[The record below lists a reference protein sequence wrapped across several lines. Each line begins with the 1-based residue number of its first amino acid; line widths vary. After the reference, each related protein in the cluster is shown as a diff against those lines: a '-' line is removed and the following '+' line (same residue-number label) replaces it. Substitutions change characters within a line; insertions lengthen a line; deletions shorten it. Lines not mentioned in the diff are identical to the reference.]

1 MGTQEVTE
9 AAVRQAL
16 TQVIDPDL
24 RKDIVSLGFV
34 KAVTIN
40 GGQVATTIELTT
52 PACPVKDRLKREAE
66 EAIRSVPGV
75 TAVAVTM
82 TAQVR
87 GGRAPVG
94 GPQAPG
100 QPPQPEMIP
109 GVKNT
114 IAVTSGKGG
123 VGKSTVA
130 ANLAVAL
137 RQAGAAVGLL
147 DADVYGPSVPT
158 MFGVPEDEKPMVNR
172 QEMIQPLEREGVK
185 LMSIGFLVER
195 DAAMIMRGP
204 MLAKYVTETLSR
216 VDWGELDYLV
226 IDLPPGTGDVQL
238 TLSQAIPLTGAV
250 VVTTPQQVAL
260 ADVRRAV
267 TMCEKLEVPVL
278 GIVENMS
285 DPIGPDGNRIPMF
298 GHGGG
303 QAAAA
308 AWGVGFLGEV
318 ALDGTVPGSGD
329 AGLPIVAAAP
339 ESSVAASFREV
350 SQQVAAEVSKLQMA
364 DVASAPS
371 IRFVD

>member
-1 MGTQEVTE
+1 
-9 AAVRQAL
+9 
-16 TQVIDPDL
+16 
-24 RKDIVSLGFV
+24 
-34 KAVTIN
+34 
-40 GGQVATTIELTT
+40 
-52 PACPVKDRLKREAE
+52 
-66 EAIRSVPGV
+66 
-75 TAVAVTM
+75 M

-87 GGRAPVG
+87 GGRVPVG

-100 QPPQPEMIP
+100 QPDKPDMIP

-130 ANLAVAL
+130 ANLAIAL
-137 RQAGAAVGLL
+137 QQSGAAVGLL

-172 QEMIQPLEREGVK
+172 QEMIEPLQREGVK

-267 TMCEKLEVPVL
+267 TMCQKLEVPVL

-285 DPIGPDGNRIPMF
+285 DPIGPDGQRIPLF

-303 QAAAA
+303 QTAAAE
-308 AWGVGFLGEV
+308 WGVGYLGEV
-318 ALDGTVPGSGD
+318 SLDGAVPGSGD

-339 ESSVAASFREV
+339 ESKVAAAFREL
-350 SQQVAAEVSKLQMA
+350 SQNVAAEVSKLRMA
-364 DVASAPS
+364 DQAATPS

>member
-1 MGTQEVTE
+1 
-9 AAVRQAL
+9 
-16 TQVIDPDL
+16 
-24 RKDIVSLGFV
+24 
-34 KAVTIN
+34 
-40 GGQVATTIELTT
+40 
-52 PACPVKDRLKREAE
+52 
-66 EAIRSVPGV
+66 
-75 TAVAVTM
+75 M

-94 GPQAPG
+94 AGPQQPG
-100 QPPQPEMIP
+100 QPGQAPQPEMIP

-123 VGKSTVA
+123 VGKSTIA
-130 ANLAVAL
+130 ANLAIAL
-137 RQAGAAVGLL
+137 RQSGAAVGLL

-158 MFGVPEDEKPMVNR
+158 MFGVPEAEKPTVNR
-172 QEMIQPLEREGVK
+172 QDMIQPIEREGLK

-195 DAAMIMRGP
+195 EAAMIMRGP

-267 TMCEKLEVPVL
+267 TMCQKLEVPVL

-285 DPIGPDGNRIPMF
+285 DPIGPDGQRIPLF

-303 QAAAA
+303 RAAAEE
-308 AWGVGFLGEV
+308 WGVGFLGEV
-318 ALDGTVPGSGD
+318 SLDGTVPGSGD
-329 AGLPIVAAAP
+329 AGLPIMAAMP
-339 ESSVAASFREV
+339 ESAISASLREV
-350 SQQVAAEVSKLQMA
+350 AQSIAAEVSKLRMA
-364 DVASAPS
+364 DQAGTPS

>member
-1 MGTQEVTE
+1 LGTETVTE

-16 TQVIDPDL
+16 TKVIDPDL
-24 RKDIVSLGFV
+24 HRDIVALGFV
-34 KAVTIN
+34 KAITID
-40 GGQVATTIELTT
+40 GGQVAATIELTT
-52 PACPVKDRLKREAE
+52 PACPVKDRLKREAQ
-66 EAIRSVPGV
+66 EAIAGVPGV
-75 TAVAVTM
+75 TGVEVTM
-82 TAQVR
+82 TARVR
-87 GGRAPVG
+87 GGQAPVG

-130 ANLAVAL
+130 ANLAIAL
-137 RQAGAAVGLL
+137 RQSGAQVGLL

-172 QEMIQPLEREGVK
+172 EEMIGPLEREGVK

-204 MLAKYVTETLSR
+204 MLAKFVTETLSR

-238 TLSQAIPLTGAV
+238 TLSQSIPLTGAV

-285 DPIGPDGNRIPMF
+285 DPVGPDGNRIPLF

-303 QAAAA
+303 QTAASE
-308 AWGVGFLGEV
+308 WGVGFLGEV
-318 ALDGTVPGSGD
+318 SLDGSVPGSGD
-329 AGLPIVAAAP
+329 SGLPIVAAAP
-339 ESSVAASFREV
+339 ESAVAAAFREL
-350 SQQVAAEVSKLQMA
+350 SQNVAAEVSKLRLA
-364 DVASAPS
+364 DQAGTPS